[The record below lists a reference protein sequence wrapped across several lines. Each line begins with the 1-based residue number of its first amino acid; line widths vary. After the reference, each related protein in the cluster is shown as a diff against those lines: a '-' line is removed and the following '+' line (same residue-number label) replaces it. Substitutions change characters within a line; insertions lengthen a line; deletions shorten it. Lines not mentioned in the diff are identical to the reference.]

1 MSRVLPQ
8 QLRRGDHRG
17 SILCPFKPALGSP
30 GSSFSDVH
38 NRQVLCVCVTLSL
51 VSPIQHPLSR
61 RIHTW
66 RIRRVKE
73 GISGAAASAA
83 AQGEL
88 VRPDSV
94 VRQQETEGGGRINRG
109 GGCFDCQSASKKRS
123 KMAPRPSRGCWEAA
137 LAFQHQHH
145 HCQPCDDAITVH

>member
-8 QLRRGDHRG
+8 QLRLGDHRG

-88 VRPDSV
+88 VRPDLV

-109 GGCFDCQSASKKRS
+109 GGMLRLSISIEEEKQNGAAAEPWMLGGGAGFSASTS
-123 KMAPRPSRGCWEAA
+123 SLSAM
-137 LAFQHQHH
+137 
-145 HCQPCDDAITVH
+145 